1 MSQKRAKISSIE
13 ILEKFHN
20 QLFTLSEDTLTALD
34 KVNTEVLKRLR
45 YLEHDLAAKWRRE
58 HGKWKEKLRDANRE
72 LSSSRTTA
80 GRIAAEQ
87 LKRKSKTKIRECED
101 KLQQISVWLKRAQN
115 ELPIPQSRLL
125 KLKTFIVNDVD
136 KSRNLLKE
144 YFDKLREYTE
154 IKGDSR
160 L

>member
-13 ILEKFHN
+13 ILDKFHQ
-20 QLFTLSEDTLTALD
+20 QLFTLSEDTLAVLD
-34 KVNTEVLKRLR
+34 QVNTEVLKRLR
-45 YLEHDLAAKWRRE
+45 YLEHELAGKWRRD
-58 HGKWKEKLRDANRE
+58 HAKWKEKLRDANRE
-72 LSSSRTTA
+72 LSSSRTAA

-87 LKRKSKTKIRECED
+87 LRRQSKMKIRECEE
-101 KLQQISVWLKRAQN
+101 KLLQISTWLKRVQN

-136 KSRNLLKE
+136 KGRVLLKE
-144 YFDKLREYTE
+144 YFEKLREYTE

>member
-13 ILEKFHN
+13 ILEKFHQ
-20 QLFTLSEDTLTALD
+20 QLFNLSEDSLTVLD
-34 KVNTEVLKRLR
+34 RVNTEVLKRLR
-45 YLEHDLAAKWRRE
+45 YLEHELAGKWRRD
-58 HGKWKEKLRDANRE
+58 HTKWKEKLRDANRE
-72 LSSSRTTA
+72 LSSSRTSA

-87 LKRKSKTKIRECED
+87 LRRQSKMKIRECEE
-101 KLQQISVWLKRAQN
+101 KLQQISTWLKRAQN

-136 KSRNLLKE
+136 KGRNRLKE